1 MSLLLTL
8 QAPPSS
14 ALVFAKVETST
25 TLLFSASD
33 SDGVSFLKSDE
44 SLSRALSGRLS
55 SVLKRGRIGSDPSCY
70 FSLVKV
76 TSSNSGD
83 GRRKRGGD
91 NGGGETDEVGAAAS
105 VLKSLS
111 TVKLEIPAIDSSTGK
126 EQGLRSWLSAYNE
139 KGGAQS
145 KDSRELQ
152 RQVDDE
158 VFKFDTAEGEKDLA
172 KKELAARMQADGFTL
187 ITRKTR
193 IEDGND
199 EHESSTFKK
208 KRKRGDIS
216 AGVDFYN
223 GSSSNLRREKAQ
235 KIAALR
241 DEFEK
246 DKERIIEMKG
256 KRGNGRVFRG

>member
-1 MSLLLTL
+1 
-8 QAPPSS
+8 
-14 ALVFAKVETST
+14 
-25 TLLFSASD
+25 LFSAND
-33 SDGVSFLKSDE
+33 SEGVSFLKSDE
-44 SLSRALSGRLS
+44 SLHRALSGRLS
-55 SVLKRGRIGSDPSCY
+55 SVLKRGRVGSDPTSY
-70 FSLVKV
+70 FALVKV
-76 TSSNSGD
+76 TGSNNGD
-83 GRRKRGGD
+83 GGRSKRGG
-91 NGGGETDEVGAAAS
+91 GGGDTDEAGAAES

-111 TVKLEIPAIDSSTGK
+111 SVKLEIPTIDPSTGK

-158 VFKFDTAEGEKDLA
+158 VLKFDTAEGEKDLA

-187 ITRKTR
+187 VTRKTK

-208 KRKRGDIS
+208 KRKRGDVS

-241 DEFEK
+241 DQFEK
-246 DKERIIEMKG
+246 DKDRISEMKG